1 MAAVR
6 LGVAMATLVTL
17 AACTAT
23 PAPPPTSAPV
33 SPTASA
39 AQQTVAVYY
48 VLTAEGRGPRLAR
61 EFHKTTLQD
70 GSVPAQVR
78 AAVTEMLSRNA
89 VDPDYRNLW
98 PPAAR
103 VANVSISGQTATV
116 DLTGA
121 TVNSLGAEA
130 AHIAVQQLVWTVTAV
145 PNLVDVSLRLDGRP
159 ANDLW
164 GHVDVSKPLRRGS
177 AVDVLAPVWLI
188 SPQHGDKVGREVT
201 LHIAGIA
208 FEATVNYEVR
218 LGTTVVKQGFVTL
231 NNGAPQQ
238 GEAKQ
243 VVTLEPGEYVI
254 SAFLISAKDGAKQ
267 FHDDHTVVVS

>member
-1 MAAVR
+1 
-6 LGVAMATLVTL
+6 
-17 AACTAT
+17 
-23 PAPPPTSAPV
+23 TSSPV
-33 SPTASA
+33 SPTAGP

-48 VLTAEGRGPRLAR
+48 ALTAEGRGPRLVR
-61 EFHKTTLQD
+61 EFHKISAQD

-89 VDPDYRNLW
+89 IDPDYRNLW

-177 AVDVLAPVWLI
+177 AVDVLALVWLI

-208 FEATVNYEVR
+208 FEATVHYEVR
-218 LGTTVVKQGFVTL
+218 QGTAVVKQGFVTL

-254 SAFLISAKDGAKQ
+254 SAFLISPKDSAKEFA
-267 FHDDHTVVVS
+267 DDHAVVVS